1 MNTDIVV
8 WGTMAND
15 IDNIEFVKVV
25 DNVGLIRTYTFN
37 YGRYIVEVDVLK
49 KNNHMACY
57 LWFNGK
63 IVCSCFCDV
72 AKRLGTLLLKKY
84 WKDLKNGTNL
94 VI

>member
-1 MNTDIVV
+1 MNTDIVI

-15 IDNIEFVKVV
+15 IDNFEFVKVN
-25 DNVGLIRTYTFN
+25 NVGTIRTYTFK

-57 LWFNGK
+57 LWFDKK
-63 IVCSCFCDV
+63 IISSCYCDV
-72 AKRLGTLLLKKY
+72 AKRLGTLLIKKY
-84 WKDLKNGTNL
+84 WKDFKNGTNL